1 MKVLIICMGS
11 RGDVNPFLAVAL
23 KLKEKGHEVVLC
35 STENFRQL
43 IEGQGLR
50 FISTFSQKFY
60 EEVTTN
66 PDLWHSWKALPTL
79 MKKGMLPAL
88 RAIYPIIMQER
99 TKDFVVVSTP
109 FALAAKLA
117 EETSGIKLVQL
128 HLAPCMFRTLKDTS
142 QIGVMP
148 MTDGF
153 PGWYKKVVWWLID
166 VCILDPCIKKELNR
180 LRNELGLKPVRRIL
194 NQWLFSNCLNAA
206 MFSRHIA
213 QQQQDWPVPTELF
226 DFLLY
231 DGNEQV
237 PPEAEHFLSH
247 GEPPIVFTFGT
258 AFYFGKNIFL
268 ESMQALQRIN
278 ARGIFLTVK
287 RENLPHEL
295 PDTIRSFPFLP
306 LGKIL
311 PSCRAIVHH
320 GGIGTLGQALKAGIP
335 QLIRPLAYDQFDNAH
350 RITTRKLGSCIRARQ
365 YSAECLSQKLLAI
378 LNDAEII
385 KNCRNVS
392 RNIDSDSILQQLV
405 LRIEEIGNGSIPSRY
420 TQEHT

>member
-1 MKVLIICMGS
+1 MVFMKVLIIGMGS

-23 KLKEKGHEVVLC
+23 KLMEKGHEVVFC

-50 FISTFSQKFY
+50 FISTFSQKHY
-60 EEVTTN
+60 EEVTSN
-66 PDLWHSWKALPTL
+66 PDLWHSLKALPTL
-79 MKKGMLPAL
+79 MKSGMLPAL
-88 RAIYPIIMQER
+88 RIIYPIIMQER

-117 EETSGIKLVQL
+117 EETAGIKLVQL
-128 HLAPCMFRTLKDTS
+128 HLAPCIFRTLQDTS
-142 QIGVMP
+142 HLGPIP
-148 MTDGF
+148 MSDRF
-153 PGWYKKVVWWLID
+153 PTWYKKLMWWIID
-166 VCILDPCIKKELNR
+166 TIIIDPNIKKGLNTFR
-180 LRNELGLKPVRRIL
+180 RELGLKPVSRIL
-194 NQWLFSNCLNAA
+194 NQWLFSNCLNMAV
-206 MFSRHIA
+206 FSRYIA
-213 QQQQDWPVPTELF
+213 QQQPDWPVPSELF

-268 ESMQALQRIN
+268 ESMKALQRIN
-278 ARGIFLTVK
+278 VRGIFLTLK
-287 RENLPHEL
+287 RENLPQEL

-306 LGKIL
+306 LGRIL

-320 GGIGTLGQALKAGIP
+320 GGIGTLGQALKSGIP
-335 QLIRPLAYDQFDNAH
+335 QLIRPLAFDQFDNAH
-350 RITTRKLGSCIRARQ
+350 RITTRKLGSYIRARQ
-365 YSAECLSQKLLAI
+365 YSAGCLSQKLLAM
-378 LNDAEII
+378 LNDEEII
-385 KNCRNVS
+385 KNCRDAS

-405 LRIEEIGNGSIPSRY
+405 FRIEEIGNER
-420 TQEHT
+420 